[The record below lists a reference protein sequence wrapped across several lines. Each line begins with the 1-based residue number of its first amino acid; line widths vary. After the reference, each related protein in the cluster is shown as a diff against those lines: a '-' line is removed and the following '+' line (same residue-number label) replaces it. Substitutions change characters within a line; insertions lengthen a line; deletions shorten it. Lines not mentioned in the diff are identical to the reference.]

1 MSLTGSHK
9 NQYVDQVYRMITSLP
24 ALSLSPLHTL
34 STTKHCPKLQ
44 KPKMKH
50 FGWKIPQFLS
60 SDIANSFPLSLP
72 LSNTSNPPITLE
84 HSIDPLR
91 FLSPFVAQTHFL
103 IHQLKSENSG
113 NLSPWIPLF
122 FFCSLY
128 SIAQSLSFFKYT
140 IIYSFSHN
148 THLVVALWVYCREI
162 YEPSVGM
169 VLFLT
174 VFIILSIYFIK
185 ILLQIS

>member
-1 MSLTGSHK
+1 MFSSLKTLRPCLVNFFHHSSLITQFSSLITHHSKIPQFLKTLFGGLFGWNILVNFSIQTLTFMSLTGSHK

-113 NLSPWIPLF
+113 NLSP
-122 FFCSLY
+122 
-128 SIAQSLSFFKYT
+128 
-140 IIYSFSHN
+140 
-148 THLVVALWVYCREI
+148 
-162 YEPSVGM
+162 
-169 VLFLT
+169 
-174 VFIILSIYFIK
+174 
-185 ILLQIS
+185 